1 MYENGRGTERDRVR
15 AYKWFDIATTVGGMR
30 PNPIDAISARN
41 RVTARMQ
48 ADQITL
54 AKELSKKCRDSKFWE
69 CD

>member
-1 MYENGRGTERDRVR
+1 MYENGRGAERDRVR